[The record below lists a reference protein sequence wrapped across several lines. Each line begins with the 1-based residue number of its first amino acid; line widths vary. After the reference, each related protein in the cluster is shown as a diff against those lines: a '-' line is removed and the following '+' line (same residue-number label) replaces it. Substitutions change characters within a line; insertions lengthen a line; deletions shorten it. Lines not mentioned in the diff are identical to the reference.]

1 MVALASSSHPA
12 VIRAAVEALGLHHVL
27 GAIASSDEVEHGK
40 PAPDVYLLAA
50 ERLGTEP
57 ARCLVVEDSL
67 NGVRAGRAAGMTVVL
82 VPNESVPPAEGA
94 RESADIVLA
103 SLADLDP
110 GALPA

>member
-1 MVALASSSHPA
+1 V
-12 VIRAAVEALGLHHVL
+12 V
-27 GAIASSDEVEHGK
+27 SSDEVEHGK

-50 ERLGTEP
+50 RRLGVDP

-82 VPNESVPPAEGA
+82 VPNASVPPAEGT
-94 RESADIVLA
+94 RELADAIVE

-110 GALPA
+110 DALTC